1 MAQAGKSKSQS
12 TPSVTGVLN
21 YGQGSYLESTR
32 RPLYALCFLLPL
44 IILYE
49 LGTIGVNTEQIHQS
63 LVQTRV
69 VAFIW
74 LMNLAEWI
82 GMHHSLAWA
91 FPGFV
96 VVIILLCWH
105 LASSYPWH
113 IRFGWIGAMGLEC
126 FILTLPL
133 LAINAAIGSSAQST
147 NAFVVLGT
155 SQVATSNSF
164 LAYLVTSIGAGI
176 YEELV
181 FRLIL
186 VGLIIVIMEDLCKV
200 KSATATIIA
209 VFISAA
215 LFGAHHYLGFKAGE
229 LISLPGETFTIV
241 SFIFRT
247 AAGVYFAI
255 IFHYRGYGIAAGTH
269 AAYNIILRTI
279 WS

>member
-1 MAQAGKSKSQS
+1 MAQPDNNKNKR

-21 YGQGSYLESTR
+21 YGDGSYLESTR

-44 IILYE
+44 IIIYE

-105 LASSYPWH
+105 LSSSYPWR
-113 IRFGWIGAMGLEC
+113 IRWGWLGAMGLEC

-133 LAINAAIGSSAQST
+133 LAINAAIGSSVESS

-155 SQVATSNSF
+155 SEIARSDSF

-176 YEELV
+176 YEELI

-200 KSATATIIA
+200 KPAIATLIA
-209 VFISAA
+209 VLASAA
-215 LFGAHHYLGFKAGE
+215 LFGAHHYVGFKSGQ
-229 LISLPGETFTIV
+229 LISLPGETFTMV

-247 AAGVYFAI
+247 AAGIYFAI

-269 AAYNIILRTI
+269 AAYNIILRMI
-279 WS
+279 WL